1 MKKACKAIKSLSV
14 ILLILSLLFTP
25 LIGNVVAAADSSD
38 VTVNHADSLSRLFV
52 NKPKDYCLYCGEVH
66 TGVGGSLKHFFHD
79 VAYFFCGIVG
89 RYPEEGRMYVTADT
103 LDIGADEPFYFI
115 HIGDTHVSYIDER
128 DSGDERLFETAG
140 KRVDYC
146 PKDLR
151 MLDDVALKA
160 RELSA
165 FIVNTGDLID
175 FISQKNLDIAKEFNS
190 KNDVFTSAGNHE
202 YLVYIWDDG
211 DNYERRDRVRDTV
224 KASFT
229 NDIEFSVRIE
239 HGVKFIAIDNF
250 FHNIDSWQLDRFKEE
265 LAKDEMPIIL
275 ALHVP
280 LYTPDMFEFQMASLN
295 YEFPAWLM
303 NVPEE
308 LMRKYN
314 YSEKDYEEQ
323 KANEYTKEFYDL
335 ILGTPEIKT
344 IVTGHNHAHFVS
356 QVTPTLRQYMV
367 DCTEGQIFEVR

>member
-89 RYPEEGRMYVTADT
+89 RYPEEGRMYFTADT

-160 RELSA
+160 RELGA

-239 HGVKFIAIDNF
+239 HGVKFIAIDNS